1 MQLILNTVTQ
11 ISAGSS
17 EQTLVCVDLKC
28 RFGVYNISIIQTS
41 LTLQRLQPQLTTDLN
56 LPIIKQHHD

>member
-17 EQTLVCVDLKC
+17 EQTLVCVDLGLGYTTFPLSKPHLHYI
-28 RFGVYNISIIQTS
+28 VY
-41 LTLQRLQPQLTTDLN
+41 QPQLTIDLN